1 MTASYPCSWSP
12 VLLLLLWQLSALNAN
27 GLESVSRASAIA
39 QSLPAEKDSW
49 QPALDSSAA
58 WQSPSTAT
66 EQRSP
71 ETVRQARI
79 FPFFEYLTPRARFIP
94 GLAKNS
100 QCCGKENQ
108 IPLILLRSAGTRIVG
123 GYDTTPQQYPWMVA
137 IVAVQM
143 RRQARQP
150 SPSPPLC
157 GGSLINDRYVLT
169 SADCIAPFEAI
180 DLAVFLGQYSSTDTP
195 DIFPSLVEQLIPHP
209 EFNPTTKENDI
220 ALVKLQTILSLPL
233 AVNNIAPIC
242 LPHRS
247 KYTDQIV
254 AVSGYGSVD
263 VDETP
268 SQVLN
273 TVNLR
278 TISNSECGDYL
289 GEDTIEK
296 SMICAGAK
304 NIGAGGMGPCTFD
317 FGGPLM
323 IRTWYDRDRY
333 TLVGVA
339 TNRTGCGQPNQPAVF
354 TRVYSFLDWLLDNTE
369 DAVYC

>member
-123 GYDTTPQQYPWMVA
+123 GYDTTPQQYPWM
-137 IVAVQM
+137 
-143 RRQARQP
+143 
-150 SPSPPLC
+150 
-157 GGSLINDRYVLT
+157 
-169 SADCIAPFEAI
+169 
-180 DLAVFLGQYSSTDTP
+180 
-195 DIFPSLVEQLIPHP
+195 LIPHP

>member
-1 MTASYPCSWSP
+1 MA
-12 VLLLLLWQLSALNAN
+12 
-27 GLESVSRASAIA
+27 
-39 QSLPAEKDSW
+39 
-49 QPALDSSAA
+49 
-58 WQSPSTAT
+58 
-66 EQRSP
+66 
-71 ETVRQARI
+71 
-79 FPFFEYLTPRARFIP
+79 
-94 GLAKNS
+94 
-100 QCCGKENQ
+100 
-108 IPLILLRSAGTRIVG
+108 
-123 GYDTTPQQYPWMVA
+123 A
-137 IVAVQM
+137 IVFTHD
-143 RRQARQP
+143 RRKRGGPAP
-150 SPSPPLC
+150 TPPLC

-180 DLAVFLGQYSSTDTP
+180 ELAVFLGQYVSTDTP
-195 DIFPSLVEQLIPHP
+195 DIFPSTVEQLIPHP

-220 ALVKLQTILSLPL
+220 ALVKLQTILSLPA
-233 AVNNIAPIC
+233 AVNYLAPIC

-247 KYTDQIV
+247 QYTDEIV
-254 AVSGYGSVD
+254 AVSGYGILDADGAPSD
-263 VDETP
+263 V
-268 SQVLN
+268 LG